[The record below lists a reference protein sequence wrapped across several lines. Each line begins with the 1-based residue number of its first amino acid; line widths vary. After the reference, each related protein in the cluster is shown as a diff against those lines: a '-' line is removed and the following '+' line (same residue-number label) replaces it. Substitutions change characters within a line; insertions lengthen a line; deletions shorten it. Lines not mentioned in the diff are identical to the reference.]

1 MKRIHIIGAGLAGS
15 EAALYLANRDIPVT
29 LFDMKPEKPSKA
41 HHQSSY
47 AEIVCS
53 NSLGSQLLSSA
64 SGLLKQELRMLG
76 SSLLSIA
83 EAVAV
88 PAGQALAVDRERF
101 SEAVTQ
107 ALTEHPLIELV
118 CKDVQE
124 LSPEAALSIIA
135 TGPMTSV
142 GLSGHLSTMLQRS
155 QLYFF
160 DAASPIITRDSIDFS
175 IAFSQNRYALEKAA
189 QNDTAPDESYIN
201 CPLDASQYERL
212 VNFLCNAE
220 AIPLK
225 DFEKEEAQYFE
236 SCLPVEVIA
245 SRGPETLRF
254 GPMKPVGLINP
265 HTQKRPHAV
274 VQLRQDNR
282 EGTLFNMVGFQTN
295 LRWGEQKSMIQSIP
309 GLENADIVRYGVMHR
324 NTYLHSPDVLLPTL
338 QLQAFPNVLIA
349 GQLTGT
355 EGYTESIATGLIAA
369 INAKR
374 LFQGEAP
381 LMMPAETMIGA
392 LTRYITR
399 EEARG
404 QSFQPINSNW
414 GILPALAPEPSATK
428 QRIKDKKSRNQ
439 VRNQAFSAR
448 SKSELEA
455 FSARHLGTAPQKPE
469 YAETHS

>member
-1 MKRIHIIGAGLAGS
+1 MKSVHIIGAGLAGS
-15 EAALYLANRDIPVT
+15 EAALYLANRGIPVS
-29 LFDMKPEKPSKA
+29 LFDMKPENPSKA
-41 HHQSSY
+41 HHQRSY
-47 AEIVCS
+47 GEIVCS

-64 SGLLKQELRMLG
+64 SGLLKQELKMLD
-76 SSLLSIA
+76 SSLLNIA
-83 EAVAV
+83 ETVSV

-101 SEAVTQ
+101 TKAVTE

-118 CKDVQE
+118 CRDVQE
-124 LSPEAALSIIA
+124 LSSEAALTIIA
-135 TGPMTSV
+135 TGPMTSA
-142 GLSGHLSTMLQRS
+142 GLSEYLSTMLQRS

-175 IAFSQNRYALEKAA
+175 VAFSQNRYALEKAA
-189 QNDTAPDESYIN
+189 QNDSTPDESYIN
-201 CPLDASQYERL
+201 CPLDALQYERL

-295 LRWGEQKSMIQSIP
+295 LRWGEQKMMIQSIP
-309 GLENADIVRYGVMHR
+309 GLENADIVRFGVMHR

-369 INAKR
+369 INAER
-374 LFQGEAP
+374 LFHGAPP

-404 QSFQPINSNW
+404 QLFQPINSNW
-414 GILPALAPEPSATK
+414 GILPALEPEPREAK

-439 VRNQAFSAR
+439 ARNQGFCAR
-448 SKSELEA
+448 SKAALEA
-455 FSARHLGTAPQKPE
+455 FIARHLQTAPQKPE